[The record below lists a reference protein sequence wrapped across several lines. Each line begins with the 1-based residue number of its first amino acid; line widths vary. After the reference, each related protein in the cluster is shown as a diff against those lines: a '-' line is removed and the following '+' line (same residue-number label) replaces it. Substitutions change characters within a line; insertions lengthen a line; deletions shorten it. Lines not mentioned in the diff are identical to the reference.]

1 MAQIFTTIAH
11 YIKTASLLDAV
22 DILVVAFLIYHLMR
36 FIHATNVRN
45 IIKGIL
51 MLMVFFYISD
61 FMNLNVINYILKNT
75 MQIGLIALIIVFQP
89 ELRKAL
95 ENLGSNKISIFLKR
109 EEDESELKKMIREV
123 VEAASSM
130 SWSHTGALII
140 FERKTHLN
148 DIVTAATALDAL
160 ATSELVKNIF
170 FVKAPLH
177 DGAMIIRGERILAAG
192 CVLPLS
198 ENESLPKELGTRHR
212 AGIGITEVTDA
223 ISLIVSEETGAI
235 SIAMSGE
242 IKRNMAPSTVENFLT
257 HELIVRPAEQDM
269 KDKTRKWFGA
279 WRTKEK

>member
-1 MAQIFTTIAH
+1 MAQIFATIAH
-11 YIKTASLLDAV
+11 YIKTASFLDV
-22 DILVVAFLIYHLMR
+22 IDITVVAFLVYHLLR
-36 FIHATNVRN
+36 FIHGTNVRN
-45 IIKGIL
+45 IVKGIL
-51 MLMVFFYISD
+51 MLMVFYYISD
-61 FMNLNVINYILKNT
+61 FMGLNVINYVLKNT

-95 ENLGSNKISIFLKR
+95 ENLGSNKISTFLKR

-123 VEAASSM
+123 VEATSSM

-140 FERKTHLN
+140 FERKTLLN
-148 DIVTAATALDAL
+148 DIITAATELDAM
-160 ATSELVKNIF
+160 ATSELIKNIF

-223 ISLIVSEETGAI
+223 IALIVSEETGAI
-235 SIAMSGE
+235 SVAMGGE
-242 IKRNMAPSTVENFLT
+242 IKRSMAPSTVENLLT
-257 HELIVRPAEQDM
+257 HELIVRPAEQDV
-269 KDKTRKWFGA
+269 KDKTRKWFDA